1 MTPEEVIRFIKDEGV
16 EVIDLKFTDL
26 PGTLQH
32 VGVPPSEITEDLFA
46 SGTGFDGSSIR
57 GFQTIDESDML
68 IVPDASTANLDPVY
82 GIKTLSLLCNIRDP
96 LTGSDY
102 TRDPRNIAQKAEA
115 HLGTTGIGDT
125 SYWGPEAEFFIFDSA
140 TFGQDANSS
149 HHRVDSDEG
158 IWNAGN
164 EYMLDGVTRSKG
176 YRPRHKGG
184 YFPAPPVDSQSD
196 IRSEMIIEMQKWGMK
211 IEKQH
216 HEVATAGQ
224 GEIDIVFDTLVKTAD
239 NIMIYKYLVKNIA
252 HKHGK
257 TATFMPKPLFDDNG
271 TGMHTHQSIW
281 KDGTNIFYGDGYAN
295 MSDTMKFYI
304 GGILQHAPALLAFA
318 APTTNSY
325 RRLVPGFEAPVNLA
339 YSSRNRSACC
349 RIPAY
354 FDTPPAKRVEF
365 RCPDPTANPYLAFSA
380 MLLAGLDGINN
391 QIDPGDPMDVDLYDL
406 SPEEAANV
414 QQVPGS
420 LEESLSAL
428 EEDYEF
434 LLAGDVFTSD
444 LIETWLDYKRTEEVD
459 AIRLRPH
466 PYEFF
471 LYYDA

>member
-1 MTPEEVIRFIKDEGV
+1 MTPADVIKLAQDEGI
-16 EVIDLKFTDL
+16 EIIDLKFTDL
-26 PGTLQH
+26 PGTLHH
-32 VGVPPSEITEDLFA
+32 VGVPPNELTEDLFA
-46 SGTGFDGSSIR
+46 EGTGFDGSSIR

-68 IVPDASTANLDPVY
+68 LVPDASTAVIDPVY
-82 GIKTLSLLCNIRDP
+82 NIKTLSLLCDIRDP
-96 LTGSDY
+96 LTGSSY
-102 TRDPRNIAQKAEA
+102 TRDPRNVAHKAEA
-115 HLGTTGIGDT
+115 HLKSTGIGDT

-140 TFGQDANSS
+140 TFHQDANSA

-158 IWNAGN
+158 IWNSGN
-164 EYMLDGVTRSKG
+164 EFMLDGKTRSNG
-176 YRPRHKGG
+176 FRPRHKGG
-184 YFPAPPVDSQSD
+184 YFPVPPVDTLSD
-196 IRSEMIIEMQKWGMK
+196 IRSEMVLEMQKFGMK

-224 GEIDIVFDTLVKTAD
+224 GEIDIVYDTLVKTAD
-239 NIMIYKYLVKNIA
+239 NIMIYKYLVKNVA
-252 HKHGK
+252 AKHGK
-257 TATFMPKPLFDDNG
+257 IATFMPKPLFEDNG

-281 KDGTNIFYGDGYAN
+281 NGDTNIFYGDGYAH
-295 MSDTMKFYI
+295 MSDTMKYYT
-304 GGILQHAPALLAFA
+304 GGLLRHAAAILAFA

-325 RRLVPGFEAPVNLA
+325 RRLVPGYEAPVNLA

-354 FDTPPAKRVEF
+354 FDTPPSKRIEF
-365 RCPDPTANPYLAFSA
+365 RCPDPTANPYLAFAA
-380 MLLAGLDGINN
+380 MLLAGLDGIQN

-414 QQVPGS
+414 KQVPGS
-420 LEESLSAL
+420 LEESLDAL
-428 EEDYEF
+428 EDDHDF

-444 LIETWLDYKRTEEVD
+444 LIETWLDYKRSEEVD

-471 LYYDA
+471 LYFDA

>member
-1 MTPEEVIRFIKDEGV
+1 MTPEEVVRFVADEGI
-16 EVIDLKFTDL
+16 EMIDLKFTDL

-32 VGVPPSEITEDLFA
+32 VGAPPSEITEELFA
-46 SGTGFDGSSIR
+46 EGTGFDGSSIR

-68 IVPDASTANLDPVY
+68 IVPDASTATLDPVY
-82 GIKTLSLLCNIRDP
+82 SRKTLSILCNIRDP
-96 LTGSDY
+96 LTGADY
-102 TRDPRNIAQKAEA
+102 NRDPRNISQKAEEY
-115 HLGTTGIGDT
+115 LKTTGVGDT

-140 TFGQDANSS
+140 RFDQNAHSAFYS
-149 HHRVDSDEG
+149 VDSDEG
-158 IWNAGN
+158 IWNSAN
-164 EYMLDGVTRSKG
+164 KYMLDGKTLSKG
-176 YRPRHKGG
+176 FRPRHKEG
-184 YFPAPPVDSQSD
+184 YFPVPPTDSLSD
-196 IRSEMIIEMQKWGMK
+196 IRTEMVLEMQKFGMK

-224 GEIDIVFDTLVKTAD
+224 GEIDIVYDTLTKTAD
-239 NIMIYKYLVKNIA
+239 NIMIYKYLVRNVA
-252 HKHGK
+252 ARHGK
-257 TATFMPKPLFDDNG
+257 IATFMPKPLFGDNG

-281 KDGTNIFYGDGYAN
+281 KDGTNVFFGDGYAN
-295 MSDTMKFYI
+295 MSDLMKFYT
-304 GGILQHAPALLAFA
+304 GGLLKHAPALLAFA

-325 RRLVPGFEAPVNLA
+325 RRLVPGYEAPVNLA

-354 FDTPPAKRVEF
+354 FNSPPTKRIEF

-380 MLLAGLDGINN
+380 MLLAGLDGIQN

-414 QQVPGS
+414 LQVPGS
-420 LEESLSAL
+420 LEESLNAL
-428 EEDYEF
+428 EEDYDF

-444 LIETWLDYKRTEEVD
+444 LIETWLDYKRANEVD
-459 AIRLRPH
+459 EIRLRPH

-471 LYYDA
+471 LYFDA

>member
-1 MTPEEVIRFIKDEGV
+1 M
-16 EVIDLKFTDL
+16 
-26 PGTLQH
+26 
-32 VGVPPSEITEDLFA
+32 
-46 SGTGFDGSSIR
+46 
-57 GFQTIDESDML
+57 
-68 IVPDASTANLDPVY
+68 
-82 GIKTLSLLCNIRDP
+82 
-96 LTGSDY
+96 
-102 TRDPRNIAQKAEA
+102 
-115 HLGTTGIGDT
+115 
-125 SYWGPEAEFFIFDSA
+125 
-140 TFGQDANSS
+140 
-149 HHRVDSDEG
+149 
-158 IWNAGN
+158 
-164 EYMLDGVTRSKG
+164 
-176 YRPRHKGG
+176 
-184 YFPAPPVDSQSD
+184 
-196 IRSEMIIEMQKWGMK
+196 
-211 IEKQH
+211 
-216 HEVATAGQ
+216 
-224 GEIDIVFDTLVKTAD
+224 
-239 NIMIYKYLVKNIA
+239 
-252 HKHGK
+252 
-257 TATFMPKPLFDDNG
+257 
-271 TGMHTHQSIW
+271 
-281 KDGTNIFYGDGYAN
+281 
-295 MSDTMKFYI
+295 
-304 GGILQHAPALLAFA
+304 
-318 APTTNSY
+318 
-325 RRLVPGFEAPVNLA
+325 NLA

-420 LEESLSAL
+420 LEESLNAL

>member
-1 MTPEEVIRFIKDEGV
+1 MTPEEVIKLIQDEGV
-16 EVIDLKFTDL
+16 EIIDLKFTDV

-32 VGVPPSEITEDLFA
+32 VGVPPSEVNEELFA
-46 SGTGFDGSSIR
+46 NGTGFDGSSIR

-68 IVPDASTANLDPVY
+68 IVPDASTANIDPVY
-82 GIKTLSLLCNIRDP
+82 NIKTLSLLCNIRDP

-102 TRDPRNIAQKAEA
+102 SRDPRNIAQKAEA
-115 HLGTTGIGDT
+115 HLKSTGIGDT
-125 SYWGPEAEFFIFDSA
+125 SFWGPEAEFFIFDSA
-140 TFGQDANSS
+140 SFGQDSHSS
-149 HHRVDSDEG
+149 HHSVDSDEG

-164 EYMLDGVTRSKG
+164 EYMLDGKTRSTG
-176 YRPRHKGG
+176 YRPRLKGG
-184 YFPAPPVDSQSD
+184 YFPVPPVDTLSD
-196 IRSEMIIEMQKWGMK
+196 IRSEMVIELQNWGMK

-224 GEIDIVFDTLVKTAD
+224 GEIDIVYDTLVKTAD
-239 NIMIYKYLVKNIA
+239 NIMIYKYLVKNVA
-252 HKHGK
+252 ARHGK

-295 MSDTMKFYI
+295 MSDTMKYYI
-304 GGILQHAPALLAFA
+304 GGLLRHAPALLAFA

-325 RRLVPGFEAPVNLA
+325 RRLVPGYEAPVNLA

-354 FDTPPAKRVEF
+354 FDTPPAKRIEF
-365 RCPDPTANPYLAFSA
+365 RCPDPTANPYLAFSS

-420 LEESLSAL
+420 LEEALNAL
-428 EEDYEF
+428 EEDHEF
-434 LLAGDVFTSD
+434 LLTGNVFTSD

>member
-1 MTPEEVIRFIKDEGV
+1 MTPEEVIKLIQDEGV
-16 EVIDLKFTDL
+16 EIIDLKFTDV

-32 VGVPPSEITEDLFA
+32 VGVPPSEVNEELFA
-46 SGTGFDGSSIR
+46 NGTGFDGSSIR

-68 IVPDASTANLDPVY
+68 LVPDANTANLDPVY
-82 GIKTLSLLCNIRDP
+82 AIKTLSLICNIRDP

-102 TRDPRNIAQKAEA
+102 SRDPRNIAQKAEA
-115 HLGTTGIGDT
+115 HLSSTGIGDT

-140 TFGQDANSS
+140 SFGQDAHSS
-149 HHRVDSDEG
+149 HHNVDSDEG

-164 EYMLDGVTRSKG
+164 EYMLDGKTRSTG

-184 YFPAPPVDSQSD
+184 YFPVPPVDTLSD

-224 GEIDIVFDTLVKTAD
+224 GEIDIVYDTLVKTAD
-239 NIMIYKYLVKNIA
+239 NIMIYKYLVKNVA
-252 HKHGK
+252 ARHGK

-295 MSDTMKFYI
+295 MSDTMKYYI
-304 GGILQHAPALLAFA
+304 GGLLTHAPALLAFA

-420 LEESLSAL
+420 LEEALNAL
-428 EEDYEF
+428 EEDHEF
-434 LLAGDVFTSD
+434 LLTGNVFTSD

>member
-1 MTPEEVIRFIKDEGV
+1 MTPQEVIKLIADEGV
-16 EVIDLKFTDL
+16 QIIDLKFTDL

-32 VGVPPSEITEDLFA
+32 VGVPPNEVTEDLFA
-46 SGTGFDGSSIR
+46 NGTGFDGSSIR

-68 IVPDASTANLDPVY
+68 IVPDPNTAVIDPVY
-82 GIKTLSLLCNIRDP
+82 NIKTLSLLCNIRDP

-102 TRDPRNIAQKAEA
+102 SRDPRYVAQKAEA
-115 HLGTTGIGDT
+115 YLASSGIGDT

-140 TFGQDANSS
+140 RFDQDAHSAFYS
-149 HHRVDSDEG
+149 VDSDEG
-158 IWNAGN
+158 IWNASN
-164 EYMLDGVTRSKG
+164 EYQLDGKTRSKG
-176 YRPRHKGG
+176 YRPRYKGG
-184 YFPAPPVDSQSD
+184 YFPVPPVDTLSD
-196 IRSEMIIEMQKWGMK
+196 IRSEMVIEMQKFGMT

-224 GEIDIVFDTLVKTAD
+224 GEIDIVYDTLTKTAD
-239 NIMIYKYLVKNIA
+239 NIMIYKYLVKNVA
-252 HKHGK
+252 AKHGK
-257 TATFMPKPLFDDNG
+257 TATFMPKPLFGDNG

-281 KDGTNIFYGDGYAN
+281 RDGENIFWGDGYAH
-295 MSDTMKFYI
+295 MSDTMKYYI
-304 GGILQHAPALLAFA
+304 GGLLKHAPALLAFA

-325 RRLVPGFEAPVNLA
+325 RRLVPGYEAPVNLA

-354 FDTPPAKRVEF
+354 FDTPPSKRIEF
-365 RCPDPTANPYLAFSA
+365 RCPDPTANPYFAFSA
-380 MLLAGLDGINN
+380 MLLAGIDGIRN
-391 QIDPGDPMDVDLYDL
+391 QIDPGDPLDVDLYDL

-420 LEESLSAL
+420 LEETLDAL
-428 EEDYEF
+428 EDDHEF
-434 LLAGDVFTSD
+434 LLTGDVFTSD
-444 LIETWLDYKRTEEVD
+444 LIETWLDYKRTNEVD
-459 AIRLRPH
+459 EIRLRPH